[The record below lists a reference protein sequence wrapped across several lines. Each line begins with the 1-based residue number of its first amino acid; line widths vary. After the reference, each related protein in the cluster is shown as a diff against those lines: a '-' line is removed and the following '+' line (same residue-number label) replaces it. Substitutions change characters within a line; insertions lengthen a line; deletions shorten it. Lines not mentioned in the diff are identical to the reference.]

1 MNKKNGLK
9 VALTLGAVALAATQP
24 AMAEAILTAADV
36 TAAADGAGAD
46 ASLKA
51 GALWALGLTIATVV
65 IIKVLGIVKK

>member
-36 TAAADGAGAD
+36 TAAATDAGAES
-46 ASLKA
+46 SLKA

-65 IIKVLGIVKK
+65 IVKVLGIVKK